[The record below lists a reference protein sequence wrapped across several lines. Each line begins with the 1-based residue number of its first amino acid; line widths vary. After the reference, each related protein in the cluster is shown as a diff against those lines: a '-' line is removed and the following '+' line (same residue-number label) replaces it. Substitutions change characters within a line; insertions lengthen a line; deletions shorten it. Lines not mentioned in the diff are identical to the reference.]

1 MITLVTSPLNELQN
15 VIDFKCVIALIG
27 VDDVV
32 DDDGL
37 IEYEFNTQL
46 SFNMILTFIVLA
58 SLIIHSDMWFHP
70 SNDFFVN
77 ENTVSMLL

>member
-27 VDDVV
+27 VVV
-32 DDDGL
+32 VDDGL

-46 SFNMILTFIVLA
+46 SFNMILTFIVLV
-58 SLIIHSDMWFHP
+58 SLIIHNDMWFHP

-77 ENTVSMLL
+77 ENTVFVLL

>member
-27 VDDVV
+27 VDD
-32 DDDGL
+32 DDGL

-46 SFNMILTFIVLA
+46 SFNMILTFIVFV

-70 SNDFFVN
+70 SNDFFVK

>member
-27 VDDVV
+27 VVV
-32 DDDGL
+32 VDDGL

-46 SFNMILTFIVLA
+46 SFNMILTFIVLV
-58 SLIIHSDMWFHP
+58 SFITHSDMWFQP

-77 ENTVSMLL
+77 ENTVFVLL